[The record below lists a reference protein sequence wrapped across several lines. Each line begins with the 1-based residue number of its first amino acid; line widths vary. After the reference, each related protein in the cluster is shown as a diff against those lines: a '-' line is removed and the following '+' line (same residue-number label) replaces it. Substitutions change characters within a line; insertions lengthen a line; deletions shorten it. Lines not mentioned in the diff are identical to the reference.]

1 MYNVCGSHFLM
12 MLVCRGVYS
21 VTLYCVH
28 AFKPLWLYI
37 IDIMMTLDVYVRV
50 SGEVPLGLPP
60 QIYNTNT
67 IMIIKSRDRSTY
79 LHVRARVQIN

>member
-1 MYNVCGSHFLM
+1 
-12 MLVCRGVYS
+12 ML
-21 VTLYCVH
+21 LNH
-28 AFKPLWLYI
+28 LWLYI

-60 QIYNTNT
+60 QIYSTNM

-79 LHVRARVQIN
+79 PYLHVRARVQIN